1 MSSPGPDTYGR
12 HKEKVLDTGKLQ
24 QKRVEA
30 LNSWE
35 AVITVQEGD
44 GEGLNEAVRAKVRE
58 KQQLGNQ
65 QGKHTSG

>member
-1 MSSPGPDTYGR
+1 M
-12 HKEKVLDTGKLQ
+12 LDTGKLQ

-35 AVITVQEGD
+35 AVIAVQEGD
-44 GEGLNEAVRAKVRE
+44 GEGLNEAALAKVSE

-65 QGKHTSG
+65 QGKCTSG